1 MSGHHHYHHHP
12 RNRASIRALSESL
25 PETSYPGVNPYA
37 DFSSADLGV
46 SSFYPYGG
54 PGASGYPPV
63 EVLNPGAGAG
73 FGAGPEI
80 GAVAP
85 VAASPAPASGGGGG
99 LGSLLGGLNLGNLDF
114 KGIIEKMGGIDGLVN
129 NLGKVQK
136 VMQGFQQIAP
146 MMSLFAGALGG
157 KGSAGAGSEKGGAV
171 SVPPRRRT
179 SARRRARTRRRRG
192 GRRG

>member
-12 RNRASIRALSESL
+12 RNRAFIRALSESL

-46 SSFYPYGG
+46 SSFYPYGD

-63 EVLNPGAGAG
+63 EVLNPGASAG

-146 MMSLFAGALGG
+146 MMSLFAGALGA
-157 KGSAGAGSEKGGAV
+157 KGAAAASDKEASSAPS
-171 SVPPRRRT
+171 RRRT
-179 SARRRARTRRRRG
+179 TVRRRSGVRRRRG
-192 GRRG
+192 GRRR